1 MKTWQ
6 KKLIKL
12 ASPSLKKLE
21 PDHGI
26 AHSKVVFEWCLIF
39 AKNYQ
44 KVDKEVLFAAAWL
57 HDLGHLRLKNGMGDH
72 SHFSADSAGSI
83 LKKAGVP
90 EKKFNLIKQ
99 IITIHEER
107 DDLSKKNSPIEVL
120 IFHDADKMDSIGAL
134 GLARQFV
141 YSGRVNKKF
150 WDPDIPRNPALPW
163 GGNFSAMHTILDH
176 MLKCRF
182 YTKKAKKIAQDRK
195 KYMHSFIKRFFQEW
209 DFKK

>member
-26 AHSKVVFEWCLIF
+26 AHAKVVFKWCSIF
-39 AKNYQ
+39 AKDYQ
-44 KVDKEVLFAAAWL
+44 KVDMETLFTAAWL
-57 HDLGHLRLKNGMGDH
+57 HDLGHSKLKNGMGDH
-72 SHFSADSAGSI
+72 SNFSVDLADSIFKQAD
-83 LKKAGVP
+83 VP
-90 EKKFNLIKQ
+90 EKKFSLIKQ
-99 IITIHEER
+99 IIAMHEER
-107 DDLSKKNSPIEVL
+107 GNLLKKKLPIEVI
-120 IFHDADKMDSIGAL
+120 IFHDADKIDGIGAL

-150 WDPDIPRNPALPW
+150 WDPNIPRNPALPW
-163 GGNFSAMHTILDH
+163 GGNASAMHTILDD
-176 MLKCRF
+176 MLNLRF
-182 YTKKAKKIAQDRK
+182 YTKKGKKMAKGRK
-195 KYMHSFIKRFFQEW
+195 DYMYPFIKRFFQEW